1 VLPVL
6 RYLRCG
12 AVCRVSC
19 VEYVKRMKKLRVGK
33 RGCCCFALLCLP
45 YGPVHIA
52 SRLTVPPREPKRTAR
67 LRLQPRYIAL
77 HYLHLRSHCLPLTAA
92 ALCIYL
98 PSTSLSTSRPAC
110 PPNLIWVAPKRRGL
124 CLSSAHRPRA
134 PRRMSSL
141 HSLAPPLSCGTYPTL
156 PYPPRYRRLRAG
168 AGYPVCMNGRTARR

>member
-19 VEYVKRMKKLRVGK
+19 VVCQANEKAPCWETWALLL
-33 RGCCCFALLCLP
+33 CLLCLP

-77 HYLHLRSHCLPLTAA
+77 HHLHLRSHCLPLTAA

-134 PRRMSSL
+134 PRRLSSL
-141 HSLAPPLSCGTYPTL
+141 HSLTPSPVVRHLTL
-156 PYPPRYRRLRAG
+156 PYHTHLGIAGCGRARDTLC
-168 AGYPVCMNGRTARR
+168 V